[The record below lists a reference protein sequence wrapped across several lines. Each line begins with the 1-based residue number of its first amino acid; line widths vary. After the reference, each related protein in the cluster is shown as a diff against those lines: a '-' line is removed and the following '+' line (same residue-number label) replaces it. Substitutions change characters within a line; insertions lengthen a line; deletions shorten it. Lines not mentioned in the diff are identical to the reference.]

1 MLVLRSRKSVSEGIA
16 ALCLTS
22 LLAIGA
28 SAPASAQSSTMN
40 GFKLAN
46 DQPINITSTDAHVDD
61 KTKNIIFTGD
71 VVATQGDNKVQA
83 AKMIVKYQGGSTG
96 IASGGGDLERIDLV
110 DNVQVNSKTQQ
121 ATADTGYFDMVSQ
134 QIVLEGKKVVL
145 TEGKNVFVGCKLTV
159 NMVTSEA
166 KLDACG
172 GRVQIQLDPSSQKK
186 N

>member
-1 MLVLRSRKSVSEGIA
+1 MLALRSGKCLSEGIV

-22 LLAIGA
+22 ALAIGTA
-28 SAPASAQSSTMN
+28 APAFAQSSTME

-46 DQPINITSTDAHVDD
+46 DQPINITSKDAHVDD
-61 KTKNIIFTGD
+61 KTKNIVFSGD
-71 VVATQGDNKVQA
+71 VVAIQGDNKVQA
-83 AKMIVKYQGGSTG
+83 SKMIVKYKGGSTG
-96 IASGGGDLERIDLV
+96 IASGSGDLERIDLE

-159 NMVTSEA
+159 DMVTSEA
-166 KLDACG
+166 HLDACG
-172 GRVQIQLDPSSQKK
+172 GRVQIQLDPKSQKS